1 MKRLFQRS
9 AALLCAALLLVA
21 SPSVHAAG
29 EDPFTVL
36 FIGVDTSGKAGRS
49 DVMMLA
55 RIDPDAGTVRLVS
68 FLRDLYVTIPGH
80 GKDRLNA
87 AYFYGGEEL
96 LLKTLEE
103 NFGVS
108 AGHTVTAHFPTLVQ
122 AVDLLGGV
130 EADITESE
138 RQQLNKILEDYNRQV
153 GLAADDG
160 LLETAGEHLLN
171 GRQALSYCRIRKID
185 SDFQRTGRQQRILG
199 SAAEKLM
206 QMKLFDLLKLA
217 VTLLD
222 EVETDLT
229 LADLAALA
237 PLLGCETL
245 DIQGAHVPFDGAYA
259 DETIGGMM
267 VLTPDLS
274 ANRSQL
280 KRFLEGD

>member
-1 MKRLFQRS
+1 MKRLFQRAS
-9 AALLCAALLLVA
+9 ALLCAALLLVA
-21 SPSVHAAG
+21 APPVHAAG

-68 FLRDLYVTIPGH
+68 FLY
-80 GKDRLNA
+80 DRLNA

-108 AGHTVTAHFPTLVQ
+108 AEHTVTAHFPTLVQ

-130 EADITESE
+130 EAEITESE

-274 ANRSQL
+274 SNRSQL

>member
-21 SPSVHAAG
+21 APPVHAAG

-68 FLRDLYVTIPGH
+68 FLRDLYVSIPGH
-80 GKDRLNA
+80 GYDRLNA
-87 AYFYGGEEL
+87 ACFYGGETL
-96 LLKTLEE
+96 LLQTLEE

-108 AGHTVTAHFPTLVQ
+108 AEHTVTAHFPTLVQ

-130 EADITESE
+130 EAEITESE

-160 LLETAGEHLLN
+160 LLETAAEHLLN

-274 ANRSQL
+274 SNRSQL

>member
-1 MKRLFQRS
+1 MKRLFQRT

-36 FIGVDTSGKAGRS
+36 FIGMDTSGKAGRS

-55 RIDPDAGTVRLVS
+55 RIDPDAGRVRLVS

-87 AYFYGGEEL
+87 AYFYGGEAL
-96 LLKTLEE
+96 LMQTLEE

-108 AGHTVTAHFPTLVQ
+108 IDHTVTAHFPTLVS

-185 SDFQRTGRQQRILG
+185 SDFQRTGRQQQVME
-199 SAAEKLM
+199 SAAEQLKAMNLLELM
-206 QMKLFDLLKLA
+206 NLA

-222 EVETDLT
+222 EVESDLT

-237 PLLGCETL
+237 PLLGCDTL
-245 DIQGAHVPFDGAYA
+245 DIRGAHVPFDGTYA
-259 DETIGGMM
+259 DETIDGMM

-274 ANRSQL
+274 TNRSQL

>member
-1 MKRLFQRS
+1 MKRLFQRT

-68 FLRDLYVTIPGH
+68 FLRDLYVSIPGH
-80 GKDRLNA
+80 GYDRLNA
-87 AYFYGGEEL
+87 ACFYGGETL
-96 LLKTLEE
+96 LLQTLEE

-108 AGHTVTAHFPTLVQ
+108 AEHTVTAHFPTLVQ

-130 EADITESE
+130 EAEITESE

-185 SDFQRTGRQQRILG
+185 SDFQRTGRQQRI
-199 SAAEKLM
+199 
-206 QMKLFDLLKLA
+206 
-217 VTLLD
+217 
-222 EVETDLT
+222 
-229 LADLAALA
+229 
-237 PLLGCETL
+237 
-245 DIQGAHVPFDGAYA
+245 I
-259 DETIGGMM
+259 
-267 VLTPDLS
+267 
-274 ANRSQL
+274 
-280 KRFLEGD
+280 

>member
-1 MKRLFQRS
+1 MKRLFQRT

-21 SPSVHAAG
+21 APPGHAAG

-55 RIDPDAGTVRLVS
+55 RIDPQAGRIRLVS
-68 FLRDLYVTIPGH
+68 FLRDLYVSIPGH

-160 LLETAGEHLLN
+160 LLENAGEHLLN

-185 SDFQRTGRQQRILG
+185 SDFQRTGRQQRIIE

-237 PLLGCETL
+237 PLLGCEAL

-259 DETIGGMM
+259 DETIDGMM
-267 VLTPDLS
+267 VLTPDLP